1 MKSPER
7 RYTLRYYFVDDEK
20 KVTETDENKYNWLI
34 LDNKKPEEI
43 QQAIKEFE
51 LPDDIF
57 VGTEYPEEVS
67 RMERLYET
75 KLAHPFS
82 LVVINLDQSD
92 NRIEKN

>member
-1 MKSPER
+1 MMKR
-7 RYTLRYYFVDDEK
+7 

-34 LDNKKPEEI
+34 LDNKSQKRSSR
-43 QQAIKEFE
+43 QSKEFE

-82 LVVINLDQSD
+82 LVWDPIWISQIIVSKKFDTDIFCTF
-92 NRIEKN
+92 R